1 MTNHTDA
8 YQTALKNIM
17 SFFVIAD
24 EGIAAKDGLLQYL
37 ATNISAMKRHGED
50 PLTTEILE
58 KFCEEL
64 LGLSNVDSTVLR
76 ETLRL
81 HLTWKPPKQ
90 P

>member
-1 MTNHTDA
+1 MANHTDA

-50 PLTTEILE
+50 HPLPKYLK

-64 LGLSNVDSTVLR
+64 LR
-76 ETLRL
+76 FE
-81 HLTWKPPKQ
+81 Q
-90 P
+90 C